1 MDPFRFRPGRIPL
14 LVSMPHTGTF
24 IPDAL
29 ARRMTKEALRLPDT
43 DWHLERLYD
52 FLHALDAS
60 VLVATHSRYVVDLNR
75 PPDDANLYPGRD
87 TTPLVPLDTFH
98 REPLYRQGD
107 EPDEAEKAKRVETY
121 WKPYHAKLADE
132 LVRLRERYDYALLWD
147 AHSILS
153 RVPRFFEGTLPELN
167 LGTVDARACGP
178 GIGEG
183 LMKRI
188 GGYSAV
194 LNGRFKGGYIIRRY
208 GDPAAGIHAVQLE
221 LSEATYMNEFPPYD
235 FREDLAVRLRPQL
248 CALIEEFC
256 RLGRALRRG

>member
-1 MDPFRFRPGRIPL
+1 
-14 LVSMPHTGTF
+14 MPHTGTH
-24 IPDAL
+24 IPNDFKLRLTPAAL
-29 ARRMTKEALRLPDT
+29 TLPDT

-52 FLHALDAS
+52 FVYTLDAS

-98 REPLYRQGD
+98 REPLYRPGE
-107 EPDEAEKAKRVETY
+107 EPDDVEKAERIQKY
-121 WKPYHAKLADE
+121 WKPYHAKLAEE

-153 RVPRFFEGTLPELN
+153 RVPRLFDGTLPELN
-167 LGTVDARACGP
+167 LATVDGRSCGP

-183 LMKRI
+183 LMRRVA
-188 GGYSAV
+188 GYSAV
-194 LNGRFKGGYIIRRY
+194 LNGRFKGGYITRHY

-221 LSEATYMNEFPPYD
+221 LSEATYMEEAPPFRFNES
-235 FREDLAVRLRPQL
+235 LATRLRPQL
-248 CALIEEFC
+248 YAFIEEFC
-256 RLGRALRRG
+256 RLGRALRTG